1 MSWWVRTAVAGS
13 TAFIATNID
22 DIIILM
28 LFFSQT
34 NRSFRRRHIVVGQY
48 LGFVALV
55 IASLPGFFGGLILP
69 KPWIGLL
76 GIVPIIIG
84 ITNLISSKK
93 DEQEIQTVSDVH
105 HLERSQSIFSKGIFK
120 SLLVVIA
127 PQTYQVAAVTFA
139 NGGDNIGI
147 YVPLFARSHLA
158 DLGIILL
165 TFFILIGV
173 WCYIAYQLTRHPLI
187 ARALTKYGKR
197 IVPFV
202 LIGLGIFILLES
214 GTYQLLP
221 SFQFK

>member
-1 MSWWVRTAVAGS
+1 MSWWVRTAIAGS
-13 TAFIATNID
+13 TAFAATNID
-22 DIIILM
+22 DIVILM

-34 NRSFRRRHIVVGQY
+34 NSSFRRRHIVVGQY
-48 LGFVALV
+48 LGFFVL
-55 IASLPGFFGGLILP
+55 ILASLPGFFGGLIVP
-69 KPWIGLL
+69 RAWIGLL

-84 ITNLISSKK
+84 ISNLISRKG
-93 DEQEIQTVSDVH
+93 DEQEIQTVTDTH
-105 HLERSQSIFSKGIFK
+105 RQEESKSFFGKAIAK

-147 YVPLFARSHLA
+147 YVPLFASSNLA

-165 TFFILIGV
+165 TFFVLIGV
-173 WCYIAYQLTRHPLI
+173 WCYVAYQLGRHPLI
-187 ARALTKYGKR
+187 ARALTKYGQR